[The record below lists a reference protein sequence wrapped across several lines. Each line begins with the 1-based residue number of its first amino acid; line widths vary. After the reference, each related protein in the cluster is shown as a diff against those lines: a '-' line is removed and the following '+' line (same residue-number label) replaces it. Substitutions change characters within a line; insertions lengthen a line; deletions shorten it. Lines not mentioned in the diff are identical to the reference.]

1 MGQRGGA
8 VLMDLEDVTNLLLGL
23 AKVTFWA
30 AIGSLLV
37 TAIILAPWPLKAVP
51 ILLFVSLT
59 LMLAA
64 RVTYAWRLYR

>member
-1 MGQRGGA
+1 
-8 VLMDLEDVTNLLLGL
+8 MDLEDVTYFLWGL
-23 AKVTFWA
+23 SRVTFWA
-30 AIGSLLV
+30 AIGSLLG
-37 TAIILAPWPLKAVP
+37 TAIILTPWPLKTVP

>member
-8 VLMDLEDVTNLLLGL
+8 VLMDLEDVEYFLWGL
-23 AKVTFWA
+23 AQVAFWA
-30 AIGSLLV
+30 TIGSLLG
-37 TAIILAPWPLKAVP
+37 TAITLTHWPLKTVP

-64 RVTYAWRLYR
+64 RATYAWRLYR